1 MSVTVRAPGPGDGAG
16 MARVWL
22 MVREPGWTRL
32 FIDTLLVDQAVWHEV
47 AALSI
52 TGATGARTA

>member
-1 MSVTVRAPGPGDGAG
+1 